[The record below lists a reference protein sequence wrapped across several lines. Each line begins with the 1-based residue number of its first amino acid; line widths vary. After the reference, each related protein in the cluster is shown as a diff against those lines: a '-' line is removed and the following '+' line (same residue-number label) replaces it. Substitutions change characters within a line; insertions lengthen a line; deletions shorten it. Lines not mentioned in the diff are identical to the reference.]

1 MRFQII
7 TLREQA
13 WMVEGT
19 SAILSDKTLVFK
31 QGDVVVAEFA
41 RESIAGWRLAPG
53 EVIKTN

>member
-1 MRFQII
+1 
-7 TLREQA
+7 
-13 WMVEGT
+13 MVEGT